1 MPSETAREGDAL
13 ISTSSVGLERA
24 VGLVQKRAPESD
36 HLRQAILD
44 HTARVVVVGL
54 GYVGLPLAIEFASVG
69 FEVVGLE
76 ADQTRCRRLQA
87 GDSYVEDVTAEAVR
101 GLVGEG
107 KLQPTSD
114 YSCIASAEIVLICLP
129 TPTHK
134 NREPDLTH
142 ITEGA
147 QAMVPFLRVG
157 QLVVLESTTYPGTT
171 EEVLAPILAESGLEP
186 GEDFYLAYS
195 PERID
200 PGNAKFGVRNT
211 PRVVG
216 GINPISTTL
225 ACSLYAQVVERVVSV
240 SSPREAEMAKLIEN
254 TFRHVNIALVNELA
268 MLCDRMKINIWEAI
282 AAAATKPFGFM
293 PFHPGPGVGG
303 HCIPIDPCY
312 LSWKAREYDAPA
324 RFIELATE
332 INASMPEYIV
342 GKVVDTLNS
351 RGKAVQGA
359 RVLILGVAY
368 KRDIADTRE
377 SPALKIMERLRQK
390 GAKVS
395 YHDPHVPE
403 LVIGADLLRCVP
415 LDVET
420 LSNADCVVLT
430 TDHRAYPL
438 DLIARHSR
446 LLVDTRHAF
455 TDHKNGHIVTLW
467 NGDHVP

>member
-1 MPSETAREGDAL
+1 MKTAGDISLEHIQKEFHDHREVGDLA
-13 ISTSSVGLERA
+13 E
-24 VGLVQKRAPESD
+24 
-36 HLRQAILD
+36 HLRLAILD
-44 HTARVVVVGL
+44 HTAKLAVVGL
-54 GYVGLPLAIEFASVG
+54 GYVGLPLAVEFANVG
-69 FEVVGLE
+69 FLVSGLDL
-76 ADQTRCRRLQA
+76 DQTRCRQLSAGESYIGDISANVVQA
-87 GDSYVEDVTAEAVR
+87 LVRED
-101 GLVGEG
+101 
-107 KLQPTSD
+107 KLRPTSD
-114 YSCIASAEIVLICLP
+114 YQCIATSEVVLMCLP

-134 NREPDLTH
+134 NREPDLRYV
-142 ITEGA
+142 TEGA
-147 QAMVPFLRVG
+147 QAMVPFLRPG

-171 EEVLAPILAESGLEP
+171 EEVLAPILAGSGLTP
-186 GEDFYLAYS
+186 GQDLFLAYS

-200 PGNAKFGVRNT
+200 PGNPRYGVRNT

-216 GINPISTTL
+216 GINPLSTEL
-225 ACSLYAQVVERVVSV
+225 ACTLYAQVVEQVIPV

-282 AAAATKPFGFM
+282 EAAATKPFGFM
-293 PFHPGPGVGG
+293 PFRPGPGVGG

-332 INASMPEYIV
+332 VNASMPEYVV
-342 GKVVDTLNS
+342 GKVVDALNS

-359 RVLILGVAY
+359 RVLVLGVAY

-377 SPALKIMERLRQK
+377 SPAIKIIDRLRGK

-403 LVIGADLLRCVP
+403 LVVTSTMLRSVP

-420 LSNADCVVLT
+420 LTSADCVVLA

-446 LLVDTRHAF
+446 LLVDTRHVFAERN
-455 TDHKNGHIVTLW
+455 DEHIVKLW
-467 NGDHVP
+467 DGA